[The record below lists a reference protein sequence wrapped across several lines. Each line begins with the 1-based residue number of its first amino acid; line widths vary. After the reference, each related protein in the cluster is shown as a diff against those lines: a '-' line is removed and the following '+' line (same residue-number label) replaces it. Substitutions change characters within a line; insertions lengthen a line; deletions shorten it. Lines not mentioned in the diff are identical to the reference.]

1 MRYIFIIL
9 ESILY
14 GLFIYL
20 DFMSKSS
27 VYVKYL
33 SVILCFVFSLLFNS
47 KKKESRFLILTSLLT
62 ISADLFLLVLDDY
75 YEIGIAI
82 FCVVQS
88 IYALSMKKKTL
99 IIRAV
104 ILVTLVVLFFMK
116 VTQLQNLLAVYS
128 ITCLLLNVV
137 DSFSFTSKS
146 FTIGLI
152 LFALCDISVGLF
164 NISDGIVGNIAG
176 NLMWIFYLP
185 SQVLIAL
192 SGGPHEKK

>member
-1 MRYIFIIL
+1 
-9 ESILY
+9 
-14 GLFIYL
+14 
-20 DFMSKSS
+20 MSKSS